1 MSEYDSASAPPAAH
15 QAPPPPSPWAGTY
28 LLMPKLA
35 MGLLVVSLIS
45 LLWILHRNEVD
56 EQRATLIKDIL
67 WMEQNLRFHLSGV
80 EDQLSQLSLDLSQD
94 TAPDTTFQVRA
105 RHMVKN
111 NLELEQ
117 VLWLDANGRPKAAVP
132 TATTGRQIL
141 EPFGDTSVDS
151 AVAYAFDAARKLG
164 KPVYGQPY
172 SVPLRG
178 TEIELYVPV
187 FRDSHV
193 SGMLVG
199 VFSLNS
205 LLSSA
210 VPWWFAEKY
219 QFHILD
225 SNGAV
230 LAAKSNIVGDLG
242 LDYRIPFDPPGQGLV
257 LEAATYSSPGNMAQ
271 RVLAAVIVVLAAA
284 VSWSLWAIRGHIL
297 RRLEAEQALREE
309 HAFRK
314 AMEDSMVVGMRA
326 RDMEG
331 RIIYVNPAFCRMS
344 GYSPDEL
351 IGTRPP
357 MPYWDPEHMDMH
369 EFQSTRVLTGKSPQ
383 EGFESRI
390 RHKDGHMVHTMVY
403 ATPLIDASGKQ
414 RGWISSVFDITERKR
429 IEALQR
435 QQQEKLEQTA
445 RLVTMGEMASTMAHE
460 LNQPLSA
467 IASYAAGCANM
478 LRSEERAP
486 DRQALLGVIEKLS
499 AQAQRAGRVIRRIY
513 DFVRKSAPQQE
524 AVRLDEVAEEAVGFL
539 EGEAKKRGV
548 TLGLALPPGLPAVEG
563 DRLLLGQV
571 MINLL
576 RNAVEAVSDQ
586 PLHRRRVQ
594 VVARVR
600 DDQVEVRVE
609 DTGPGIPTEQAD
621 SLFTPFYT
629 TKAEGMGMGLPICR
643 SIIESHHGNL
653 RFEPRDGGGSVFAFR
668 LPREGA
674 TMAPDAPPPAPNA
687 QAAPAVQ
694 TLQTAQ
700 STQPAPRDQTHHAA
714 P

>member
-1 MSEYDSASAPPAAH
+1 MSEHDAPPIAGQPALPPT
-15 QAPPPPSPWAGTY
+15 APSHHWAGTY

-45 LLWILHRNEVD
+45 LLWILHRNELD
-56 EQRATLIKDIL
+56 EQRTALIKDIL
-67 WMEQNLRFHLSGV
+67 WMEQNLRFHLSGID
-80 EDQLSQLSLDLSQD
+80 DQLSQLGLDLTQD
-94 TAPDTTFQVRA
+94 ARPGSTFQVRT
-105 RHMVKN
+105 RHLVKN
-111 NLELEQ
+111 NAELEQ
-117 VLWLDANGRPKAAVP
+117 VLWLDAQGRLLDAVP
-132 TATTGRQIL
+132 SATTGRQVL
-141 EPFGDTSVDS
+141 EPFGDTSLNS
-151 AVAYAFDAARKLG
+151 ALASAFDAARKLG

-172 SVPLRG
+172 SVPQRG
-178 TEIELYVPV
+178 TEIEIYVPV
-187 FRDSHV
+187 FRNGQV

-199 VFSLNS
+199 VYSLNN
-205 LLSSA
+205 LLNSV

-219 QFHILD
+219 QFRILD
-225 SNGAV
+225 GNGAV
-230 LAAKSNIVGDLG
+230 LAAKSNIVGELG
-242 LDYRIPFDPPGQGLV
+242 LDYRIPFDPPGHGMV
-257 LEAATYSSPGNMAQ
+257 LEAATYSTPGNMAQ
-271 RVLAAVIVVLAAA
+271 RLLAAVIVVLAAA

-314 AMEDSMVVGMRA
+314 AMEDSTMVGMRA
-326 RDMEG
+326 RDMAG

-357 MPYWDPEHMDMH
+357 MPYWDPDQMDMH
-369 EFQSTRVLTGKSPQ
+369 EFQSTRVLAGQSPQ

-414 RGWISSVFDITERKR
+414 RGWISSVLDITEKKR

-478 LRSEERAP
+478 LRQEDRPP
-486 DRQALLGVIEKLS
+486 DRQALLAVIDKLA

-524 AVRLDEVAEEAVGFL
+524 AVHLDEVIEEAAGFL
-539 EGEAKKRGV
+539 EAEAKQRGV
-548 TLGLALPPGLPAVEG
+548 VLNLNLARGLPPVEG
-563 DRLLLGQV
+563 DPLLLGQV

-586 PLHRRRVQ
+586 PLHRRRV
-594 VVARVR
+594 RVNVR
-600 DDQVEVRVE
+600 ASDDGSQIEVRVE
-609 DTGPGIPTEQAD
+609 DSGPGIPPEQAEN
-621 SLFTPFYT
+621 LFTPFYT

-643 SIIESHHGNL
+643 SIIESHHGHL
-653 RFEPRDGGGSVFAFR
+653 SLEPREGGGSVFAFR

-674 TMAPDAPPPAPNA
+674 TMAPDSLSPPVSAPVSSPASPPTSTPNA
-687 QAAPAVQ
+687 TP
-694 TLQTAQ
+694 
-700 STQPAPRDQTHHAA
+700 
-714 P
+714 